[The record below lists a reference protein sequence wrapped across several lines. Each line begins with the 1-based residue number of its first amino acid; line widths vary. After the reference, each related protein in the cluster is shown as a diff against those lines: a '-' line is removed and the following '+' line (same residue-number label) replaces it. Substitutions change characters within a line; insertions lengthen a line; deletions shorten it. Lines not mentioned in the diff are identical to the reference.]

1 MLLLAGVLAFDI
13 LDRVTGNWTV
23 MDSSW
28 MQDFAD
34 PMIKDYPITWFAFN
48 MLFWAV
54 VAFASVR
61 FLQYFVYAA
70 GGTLTLRLRIMQR
83 VKLERLNVYIA
94 TKNTAVEDRLHD
106 DTNTPVRVTWIDTG
120 RVGEFG
126 GVAPRVTL
134 EYDRST
140 AFLHS
145 VCIEYNRRAA
155 KKYVPLHSKVLV
167 ITL

>member
-1 MLLLAGVLAFDI
+1 MLLIAGILGFDI
-13 LDRVTGNWTV
+13 LDRVTGSWTV
-23 MDSSW
+23 MDSEW

-34 PMIKDYPITWFAFN
+34 PLIKNYPITWFAFN

-70 GGTLTLRLRIMQR
+70 GGMLTLRLRIMQR

-94 TKNTAVEDRLHD
+94 TKNTTIEERLHD
-106 DTNTPVRVTWIDTG
+106 EHNTPVRVSWVDMG
-120 RVGEFG
+120 RVREFG
-126 GVAPRVTL
+126 GVAPRITL

-145 VCIEYNRRAA
+145 VIIEYNRRAA
-155 KKYVPLHSKVLV
+155 KK
-167 ITL
+167 